1 MNLFYN
7 TNMTNKKNLLII
19 AHYYYPDV
27 ASTGQ
32 IYKDIADNLKDEF
45 NVSILC
51 TVPSYTGY
59 IEDKYKDKDI
69 YIENIDGVKV
79 YRVRVSEFDKKNKI
93 SRVKNILS
101 YYFRA
106 RKLIRSLKDIDCIL
120 ALSQPPV
127 LGGMIG
133 VYGKKKL
140 NCKLIYNIQDF
151 NPEQIMAINFSKN
164 KLIIDIL
171 MYLDKRTCKKSDL
184 IITVGK
190 DLVETVNKRFN
201 YKDVPNTIMINNWID
216 DEKIYPLDK
225 NNDGV
230 LEFKNKYN
238 LNNKFIIMYSGNIGL
253 YYDLENIIKVI
264 EKIKD
269 ENILFVFVGEGA
281 KKNTLVDYV
290 NSHNMNNVVFIPYQ
304 NKEDLIYSLNAADVH
319 LCINAKGIKGVSC
332 PSKFYGIAAIAKPV
346 IGVLEKGSEIY
357 SIIDKTKC
365 GLLSEPNDYDKLEEN
380 IREIVNRKDLDIMG
394 NNGYEYLKKYLT
406 KKEATS
412 KYKEAIKNLL

>member
-1 MNLFYN
+1 
-7 TNMTNKKNLLII
+7 MTNKKNLLII

-32 IYKDIADNLKDEF
+32 ILKDIADNLKDEF
-45 NVSILC
+45 NISVLC
-51 TVPSYTGY
+51 TVPSYTGN
-59 IEDKYKDKDI
+59 IENKYKDKDI
-69 YIENIDGVKV
+69 YIEDIDDIKAYRVKV
-79 YRVRVSEFDKKNKI
+79 FEFDKKNKL
-93 SRVKNILS
+93 SRIKNILS
-101 YYFRA
+101 YYFKA
-106 RKLIRSLKDIDCIL
+106 KKVIRTLEDIDCVL

-127 LGGMIG
+127 LGGIIG
-133 VYGKKKL
+133 IYAKKKL

-151 NPEQIMAINFSKN
+151 NPEQIMAINFIKN

-171 MYLDKRTCKKSDL
+171 MYLDKRTCRKSDL

-201 YKDVPNTIMINNWID
+201 YKDVPSTIMINNWID
-216 DEKIYPLDK
+216 DEEIYPLSKDNEK
-225 NNDGV
+225 V

-269 ENILFVFVGEGA
+269 NNILFAFVGEGA
-281 KKNTLVDYV
+281 KKKILIDYV
-290 NSHNMNNVVFIPYQ
+290 NSHNINNVIFIPYQ

-319 LCINAKGIKGVSC
+319 FCINAKGIKGVSC
-332 PSKFYGIAAIAKPV
+332 PSKFYGIAACSKPV
-346 IGVLEKGSEIY
+346 IAVLEKDSEIY

-365 GLLSEPNDYDKLEEN
+365 GLLSEPNDYVKLEEN
-380 IREIVNRKDLDIMG
+380 IKEIVNRKDLDIMG
-394 NNGYEYLKKYLT
+394 NNGYKYLKKHLT
-406 KKEATS
+406 KKEATN
-412 KYKEAIKNLL
+412 KYKKAIRDLL

>member
-1 MNLFYN
+1 
-7 TNMTNKKNLLII
+7 MTNKKNLLII

-32 IYKDIADNLKDEF
+32 ILKDIADNLKDEF
-45 NVSILC
+45 NISVLC
-51 TVPSYTGY
+51 TVPSYTGN
-59 IEDKYKDKDI
+59 IEIKYKDKDI
-69 YIENIDGVKV
+69 YIEDIDDIKV
-79 YRVRVSEFDKKNKI
+79 YRVKVFEFDKKNKL
-93 SRVKNILS
+93 SRIKNILS
-101 YYFRA
+101 YYSKA
-106 RKLIRSLKDIDCIL
+106 KKVIRTLEDIDCVL

-127 LGGMIG
+127 LGGIIS
-133 VYGKKKL
+133 VYAKKKL

-151 NPEQIMAINFSKN
+151 NPEQIMAINFIKN

-171 MYLDKRTCKKSDL
+171 MYLDKRTCRKSDL

-201 YKDVPNTIMINNWID
+201 YKDVPSTIMINNWID
-216 DEKIYPLDK
+216 DEEIYPLSKDNEK
-225 NNDGV
+225 V

-269 ENILFVFVGEGA
+269 NNILFAFVGEGA
-281 KKNTLVDYV
+281 KKKILIDYV
-290 NSHNMNNVVFIPYQ
+290 NSHNINNVIFIPYQ

-319 LCINAKGIKGVSC
+319 FCINAKGIKGVSC
-332 PSKFYGIAAIAKPV
+332 PSKFYGIAACSKPV
-346 IGVLEKGSEIY
+346 IAVLEKDSEIY

-365 GLLSEPNDYDKLEEN
+365 GLLSEPNDYVKLEEN
-380 IREIVNRKDLDIMG
+380 IKEIVNRKDLDIMG
-394 NNGYEYLKKYLT
+394 NNGYKYLKKHLT
-406 KKEATS
+406 KKEATN
-412 KYKEAIKNLL
+412 KYKKAIRDLL

>member
-1 MNLFYN
+1 
-7 TNMTNKKNLLII
+7 MTNKKNLLII

-32 IYKDIADNLKDEF
+32 ILKDIADNLKDEF
-45 NVSILC
+45 NVSVLC
-51 TVPSYTGY
+51 TVPSYTGS

-69 YIENIDGVKV
+69 YIEDIDNVKV

-106 RKLIRSLKDIDCIL
+106 KKLIRNLDDIDCIL

-133 VYGKKKL
+133 VYAKRKL
-140 NCKLIYNIQDF
+140 KCKLIYNIQDF
-151 NPEQIMAINFSKN
+151 NPEQIMAVNFSRSKF
-164 KLIIDIL
+164 IIDVL
-171 MYLDKRTCKKSDL
+171 MFLDKRTCRKSDL

-216 DEKIYPLDK
+216 DEEIYPLSKDNDK
-225 NNDGV
+225 V
-230 LEFKNKYN
+230 LEFKNKYG

-269 ENILFVFVGEGA
+269 ENVLFVFVGEGA
-281 KKNTLVDYV
+281 KKNTLVQYV
-290 NSHNMNNVVFIPYQ
+290 NDHNMNNVVFIPYQ

-332 PSKFYGIAAIAKPV
+332 PSKFYGIAACGKPV

-365 GLLSEPNDYDKLEEN
+365 GLLSEPNDYDLLEAN
-380 IREIVNRKDLDIMG
+380 IKEIINRKDLDDMG
-394 NNGYEYLKKYLT
+394 NNGYKYLKKYLT
-406 KKEATS
+406 KKEATN
-412 KYKEAIKNLL
+412 KYKKAIKDLL